1 MDPIVVILLVGLLLI
16 VVVMVY
22 TRTYLNIIGA
32 DNKCEDAWKVV
43 ERQLAARDE
52 LVRTLEARLGEH
64 GSASADML
72 AAVSTA
78 RAAVG
83 EARKPAD
90 KLAASEA
97 LTVALRDVFAVAE
110 RSATLM
116 AKPELVELMSGIAE
130 VENTLAH
137 ARKGYDARVREYN
150 SLVTTFPGSKIGGMR
165 YRPRMSL
172 ESGRRGRTEQE
183 LPWARF

>member
-1 MDPIVVILLVGLLLI
+1 
-16 VVVMVY
+16 MVY

-64 GSASADML
+64 GAASSDIL

-78 RAAVG
+78 RAAVV
-83 EARKPAD
+83 EAKKPAD

-116 AKPELVELMSGIAE
+116 TRPELVELMSGIAE
-130 VENTLAH
+130 AENTLAH

-172 ESGRRGRTEQE
+172 ESGRHGRTEQE